1 MDLLYTKLRP
11 PPLRGKRVERSHL
24 LRRLDAAMDHR
35 LTLVCAPA
43 GYGKSTLLSQW
54 LQQRQLPAGWVSLDR
69 GDNDPAQFIGYFLAA
84 IQSID
89 PNAGALIPG
98 MLLPPKPAPVSKI
111 LMALIND
118 LAASPHEFV
127 IVLDDY
133 QEIDARAVHDFLAQ
147 LIEHMPGNLHLIL
160 AARADPPLSLPHL
173 RGRGQLLELRAADL
187 SFNTAEASAF
197 FHDATRLP
205 LSANAVDALL
215 HKAEG
220 WAAGLQI
227 AAIFLQSQTDLPQAV
242 QSFTGG
248 HRHILDYLASEV
260 IERLPAPVQ
269 AFLSQTAILDQLQA
283 SLCDAV
289 TGRGDSAQILEQ
301 LDRENQF
308 IIPLDEERRWYRYH
322 RLMAEALHRRT
333 ALLDQDHLAVLH
345 RRASNWYAAQ
355 GMTSSAIQHAF
366 ESGDFEHAADLIESC
381 TEDMLKSSLIV
392 TLLEWLERL
401 PEELLRA
408 RPALNLAYAWALLF
422 KGGPTRSMQEWL
434 AGLPVDPAGAPL
446 SAQETLLRGLIAAL
460 SGNFSQSLAYSQRA
474 LESLPENDLFL
485 RSIAAENLG
494 IAHVLHGDIPSA
506 IQAFKESS
514 AMAQESGNTMFLVAA
529 LSNLAGLYLV
539 QGHLHLSAEGYRQA
553 LERATAPSG
562 QRLPVACRAL
572 LGLGEIAREW
582 NQLAQ
587 ARQYMEQAVQLSQQ
601 YSEAGELVMRL
612 NLGRVLQAQ
621 KEENRAIEMI
631 QRAQALAMQSTATK
645 IDDRLVDAAL
655 AHVWLQ
661 QGNLAGASEW
671 AARRGFDQVSPG
683 ASLPGDALPM
693 PYDLREAEWMVYA
706 RLRLAQQQPQAALL
720 VLAALLIGAQ
730 QQGRLRRQH
739 EILLLIALAHQQA
752 ASTAE
757 ALEYF
762 QRSLELAEPEGC
774 TRVFIEEGAPL
785 TRLLRQAVHR
795 GIHSQF
801 CSQLLEDIQAEQR
814 KPQPAS
820 GEEQTGLIEPLNT
833 DTKQAHKLAQPAR
846 LSQPAL
852 VEPLSERELDVLR
865 LLAEG
870 CTNREISERLYISL
884 STVKGHVANISSK
897 LLAKNRT
904 EAVARARYLGILPTN

>member
-1 MDLLYTKLRP
+1 MHMLHTKLLP
-11 PPLRGKRVERSHL
+11 PPIHENRVNRAHL
-24 LRRLDAAMDHR
+24 LHKLDTALSYQ

-43 GYGKSTLLSQW
+43 GYGKTTLLSQW

-89 PNAGALIPG
+89 PDAGALIPG

-111 LMALIND
+111 LLALVND
-118 LAASPHEFV
+118 LAASPHDFV

-133 QEIDARAVHDFLAQ
+133 QEIDAQIVHDFLAR
-147 LIEHMPGNLHLIL
+147 LIEHMPGNLHLII

-197 FHDATRLP
+197 FHDAMRLP

-227 AAIFLQSQTDLPQAV
+227 AAIFLQNQTDLPQAV

-308 IIPLDEERRWYRYH
+308 IIPLDGEQRWYRYH
-322 RLMAEALHRRT
+322 RLMAEALRRRT
-333 ALLDQDHLAVLH
+333 ALLDQAHLAVLH
-345 RRASNWYAAQ
+345 RRASDWYAAQ
-355 GMTSSAIQHAF
+355 GMTNSAIQHAF
-366 ESGDFEHAADLIESC
+366 ESGDFEHAADLIKSC
-381 TEDMLKSSLIV
+381 TEDMLKSSRIV
-392 TLLEWLERL
+392 TLLKWLDRL
-401 PEELLRA
+401 PEDLLRV
-408 RPALNLAYAWALLF
+408 RPALNLAYAWALLL
-422 KGGPTRSMQEWL
+422 KGGSTRAVQERL
-434 AGLPVDPAGAPL
+434 AGLSADLAGTSL
-446 SAQETLLRGLIAAL
+446 SAQETLLRALIAAL
-460 SGNFSQSLAYSQRA
+460 SGDFEQSLAYSQHA
-474 LESLPENDLFL
+474 LETLPENNLFL
-485 RSIAAENLG
+485 RSIAADNLG

-506 IQAFKESS
+506 IQAFKDSS
-514 AMAQESGNTMFLVAA
+514 ALAKESGNTMFLVAS
-529 LSNLAGLYLV
+529 LSNLAGLYLI
-539 QGHLHLSAEGYRQA
+539 QGHLQLAGAVYRQA
-553 LERATAPSG
+553 LNQATAPSG

-572 LGLGEIAREW
+572 MGLGEIAREW

-587 ARQYMEQAVQLSQQ
+587 ARQYLEQAVQLSQQ
-601 YSEAGELVMRL
+601 YSEAGELVLRL

-621 KEENRAIEMI
+621 KEGNQALEMI
-631 QRAQALAMQSTATK
+631 QRAQALALQSTATK
-645 IDDRLVDAAL
+645 IDDRLVDATL

-671 AARRGFDQVSPG
+671 AARCGFEQASPG
-683 ASLPGDALPM
+683 AALPGDALPM
-693 PYDLREAEWMVYA
+693 PYDIREAEWMVYA

-752 ASTAE
+752 ASTDE
-757 ALEYF
+757 ALEYL

-801 CSQLLEDIQAEQR
+801 CSQLLNDIQAEQR

-820 GEEQTGLIEPLNT
+820 GEEQTGLIEPL
-833 DTKQAHKLAQPAR
+833 
-846 LSQPAL
+846 
-852 VEPLSERELDVLR
+852 SEREFDVLR

-870 CTNREISERLYISL
+870 CTNHEISQRLYISL
-884 STVKGHVANISSK
+884 STVKGHVANLSGK
-897 LLAKNRT
+897 LLARNRT
-904 EAVARARYLGILPTN
+904 EAVARARQLGLLAND